1 VTLLGAAA
9 VAVVSA
15 DGGGGGGG
23 GSGGGVGRGGGGSS
37 SNSSVHNDSALA
49 ASVPGTAAPAAAT
62 AAASLVAAAALAWA
76 APTATSRP
84 LPPPWLL
91 WPPPPRRLVAETAAA
106 VRAPARADGAGWLVR
121 DASDAPAPT
130 PAAEAATDDEAAPFV
145 EVPFPLAR
153 IKTFYRR
160 ISRVDGCVSD
170 SVSFRGLLRMPSR
183 PGVFFIPHALMK
195 MGGATCGTE
204 GPSGALPTWALQ
216 LTSETDLEALTDAQ
230 RAYLLGL
237 TGMVVTRVDNVRT
250 RAAAEAAGTV
260 DLWEVL
266 FAKPT
271 TASIFVASLT
281 WRDVWVG
288 VELDAARR
296 CGIEETPVG
305 TVYLFFYLSPPTHLE
320 LQHSAVYA
328 EPNNSIIV
336 AVGGQYQRVC
346 VYGAN
351 ASTAAAPTP
360 PPPTLVDPTSD
371 LGFRSCFPAA
381 AAVVRADGSTAAMA
395 DVAVGDVLRVSAAG
409 DGGSAASWSAVYMF
423 AHRLAGG
430 AYEFVELATSDAGR
444 PTLTLSPGHLVYLA
458 DGRLVAAAAVVPGD
472 GLQPAAPLAVV
483 GAPRGGGV
491 RVPGNGSAAAAAAPA
506 APAVW
511 VTTVTRRRLP
521 GLYNPM
527 TLHGDLIVDGYR
539 VSTYTTAMPPRLG
552 GVLSAPLR
560 ALYAATGLSTGL
572 LEGGPERYAPAALW
586 ASTRAAARSVL
597 WG

>member
-1 VTLLGAAA
+1 VVSLLGAAA

-23 GSGGGVGRGGGGSS
+23 GSGGGGVY
-37 SNSSVHNDSALA
+37 NDSASA
-49 ASVPGTAAPAAAT
+49 ASVPGAGATAGATTAA
-62 AAASLVAAAALAWA
+62 SSVAAAALAWA
-76 APTATSRP
+76 APTATPRP
-84 LPPPWLL
+84 LLPPWLL
-91 WPPPPRRLVAETAAA
+91 RPPPPPRSVAETAAA
-106 VRAPARADGAGWLVR
+106 VRASARAGGGGWLVR

-183 PGVFFIPHALMK
+183 PGVFFVPHALIR
-195 MGGATCGTE
+195 MGGATCGTG
-204 GPSGALPTWALQ
+204 GPSGALPAWALQ
-216 LTSETDLEALTDAQ
+216 LTPETDLDALPEAQ
-230 RAYLLGL
+230 RVYLLGL

-260 DLWEVL
+260 DLWKVL
-266 FAKPT
+266 FLKPT

-288 VELDAARR
+288 IEMDDTRR

-320 LQHSAVYA
+320 LEHSAVYA

-351 ASTAAAPTP
+351 ASTVAM
-360 PPPTLVDPTSD
+360 PTLPPSAPVDPTSD

-430 AYEFVELATSDAGR
+430 VYDFVELATSDAAR

-458 DGRLVAAAAVVPGD
+458 DGRLVAAASVVPGD
-472 GLQPAAPLAVV
+472 GLQPAAPLTAV
-483 GAPRGGGV
+483 ASARRGGVG
-491 RVPGNGSAAAAAAPA
+491 VPGNGTAAAAAPA

-511 VTTVTRRRLP
+511 VTAVTRRRLR

-527 TLHGDLIVDGYR
+527 TLHGDLIVDGFR

-572 LEGGPERYAPAALW
+572 LEGGAERYAPAALW
-586 ASTRAAARSVL
+586 AATRAAARSVL